1 MLIVCNGAPKS
12 GSTWLY
18 NIVAR
23 LRPGAWPDATF
34 LTRSK
39 KHPTIRPDA
48 VADFLAT
55 GAFRSADV
63 ITKTHY
69 GNPATRDLL
78 LASPHTLVLDMERGL
93 RDVLVSSYYD
103 SCRRDG
109 FVGSF
114 GDYYWFEGRTLADYL
129 MRYHRVWDNGHPQ
142 VFRTT
147 FEALK
152 TDFVGEARRIAE
164 FLGVPASDAQLGELE
179 QATSIGSLR
188 EAYKDDP
195 QYATAKNPFFRKGE
209 IGDWKN
215 HFDAR
220 MLADVQRIE
229 AAGLQRFDARELVN
243 RVKRRAHR
251 WLPALSPYK
260 AESKGGAS

>member
-18 NIVAR
+18 NIVTR
-23 LRPGAWPDATF
+23 LRPGAWPDRSF

-55 GAFRSADV
+55 DAYRSADF
-63 ITKTHY
+63 ICKTHY
-69 GNPATRDLL
+69 ANPVTRDQL

-109 FVGSF
+109 FTGTF
-114 GDYYWFEGRTLADYL
+114 ADYYWFEGRAQADYL
-129 MRYHRVWDNGHPQ
+129 MRYHRVWDSGHPQ

-152 TDFVGEARRIAE
+152 TNFVPEARRIAD
-164 FLGVPASDAQLGELE
+164 FLEVVASEPQLAELD
-179 QATSIGSLR
+179 QATSLGSLR

-195 QYATAKNPFFRKGE
+195 QYATSKNPFFRKGE

-220 MLADVQRIE
+220 MAADVERIE
-229 AAGLQRFDARELVN
+229 AAGLPRFDARELVN
-243 RVKRRAHR
+243 RAKRRAHQ
-251 WLPALSPYK
+251 WFPAWSPYK
-260 AESKGGAS
+260 PGPPV

>member
-23 LRPGAWPDATF
+23 LRPGAWPDRSF
-34 LTRSK
+34 LTGSK

-48 VADFLAT
+48 VPAFLAT
-55 GAFRSADV
+55 DGYRSGDF
-63 ITKTHY
+63 ICKTHY
-69 GNPATRDLL
+69 GNPVTRDQL
-78 LASPHTLVLDMERGL
+78 LANPHTLVLDMERGL

-114 GDYYWFEGRTLADYL
+114 PQYYWLEGRILADYL
-129 MRYHRVWDNGHPQ
+129 MRYHRVWDTGHPQ

-147 FEALK
+147 FEELK
-152 TDFVGEARRIAE
+152 TNFVPEARRIAS
-164 FLGVPASDAQLGELE
+164 FLGVAASDAQLADLE

-215 HFDAR
+215 HFDTR
-220 MLADVQRIE
+220 MVADVARIE
-229 AAGLQRFDARELVN
+229 AVGLARLDARELVN
-243 RVKRRAHR
+243 RARRRVHR
-251 WLPALSPYK
+251 LLPALSPYK
-260 AESKGGAS
+260 PGSTA

>member
-18 NIVAR
+18 NIVSR
-23 LRPGAWPDATF
+23 LRPSAWPDRAF

-39 KHPTIRPDA
+39 KHPTIRPEA
-48 VADFLAT
+48 VQAYLAT
-55 GAFRSADV
+55 DAYRDADV
-63 ITKTHY
+63 ICKTHY
-69 GNPATRDLL
+69 GSPAIRDLL

-93 RDVLVSSYYD
+93 RDVIVSSYYD

-109 FVGSF
+109 FQGSF
-114 GDYYWFEGRTLADYL
+114 ARYYWFEGRALADHL

-142 VFRTT
+142 VLRTS

-152 TDFVGEARRIAE
+152 AGFAPEVRRIAA
-164 FLGVPASDAQLGELE
+164 FLGRAVSDEQLAELE
-179 QATSIGSLR
+179 QATSLGALR

-195 QYATAKNPFFRKGE
+195 QYTTAKNPFFRKGE

-215 HFDAR
+215 HFDER
-220 MLADVQRIE
+220 MTADIGRIE
-229 AAGLQRFDARELVN
+229 AQGLSRYDWHEFGNGVRR
-243 RVKRRAHR
+243 RVHR
-251 WLPALSPYK
+251 WIPALSPYK
-260 AESKGGAS
+260 PGSAT